1 MSLPFIVAVLD
12 RNQTREAAEARRPGV
27 PMSNELAEVA
37 RGWTRPVPQPPIDA
51 RQADP
56 LASRGVRFDR
66 D

>member
-12 RNQTREAAEARRPGV
+12 RNQQREAVEVRRPGV

-37 RGWTRPVPQPPIDA
+37 RAWTRPVPQPPADA
-51 RQADP
+51 RQSDS
-56 LASRGVRFDR
+56 LASRRVRFDR